1 MASWTEIELYF
12 FPFFHS
18 NTQRANMNDYL
29 DVVMEGVADWMRDGG
44 VTPFDLPDL
53 REGFSYKPLLI
64 EYSGWVDLN
73 NGRMLDIARVARA
86 GDCFMSYNRLL
97 LSVEVEAALTEMTVS
112 AVQVQI
118 VTNWPNATI
127 SIRRCF

>member
-1 MASWTEIELYF
+1 
-12 FPFFHS
+12 
-18 NTQRANMNDYL
+18 MNDYL

>member
-1 MASWTEIELYF
+1 
-12 FPFFHS
+12 
-18 NTQRANMNDYL
+18 MNDYL
-29 DVVMEGVADWMRDGG
+29 DVVMEGVADWMREGG

-64 EYSGWVDLN
+64 EYSGWVDMS
-73 NGRMLDIARVARA
+73 NGRMLDIARVTRA

-112 AVQVQI
+112 ADCS
-118 VTNWPNATI
+118 A
-127 SIRRCF
+127 SADSD

>member
-118 VTNWPNATI
+118 VTKWPNATI